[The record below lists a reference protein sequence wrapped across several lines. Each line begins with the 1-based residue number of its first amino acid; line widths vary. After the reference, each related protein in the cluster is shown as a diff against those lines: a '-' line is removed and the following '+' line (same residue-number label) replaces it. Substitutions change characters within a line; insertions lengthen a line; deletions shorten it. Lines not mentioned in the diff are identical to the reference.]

1 MLSPRLKALVR
12 HIDDLPTLPRTVF
25 RITEMINN
33 PRASAHDLANVITD
47 DQVLTARLLRLVN
60 SSFYGFPQR
69 ISTVTRAI
77 VLLGF
82 DAIRHLLLTT
92 SVFDVFSNR
101 NHATTP
107 SREDLWDHSL
117 GCAVAAK
124 AIGRHIRHDKIEE
137 LFVCALLHDIGKI
150 VSMVYAPDDYYAAVR
165 LAAEKDILLIEA
177 ETELFEFTHTD
188 TGRLLAE
195 RWNLPVMVTKV
206 IVHHHTPAQAG
217 DFVQDAAIVHLAD
230 ILCRALR
237 YGSGGDNR
245 IPALDPCVCDLLR
258 IKEDHIDTLLREIE
272 SDFNDIR
279 PFTEAIT
286 TSASDGHDGLVTP
299 AVL

>member
-1 MLSPRLKALVR
+1 MIPPQLKALVR
-12 HIDDLPTLPRTVF
+12 RIDDLPTLPRTVF

-33 PRASAHDLANVITD
+33 PRASARDLANVITD

-69 ISTVTRAI
+69 ITTVTRAI

-92 SVFDVFSNR
+92 SVFDVFANR
-101 NHATTP
+101 HQATGT

-124 AIGRHIRHDKIEE
+124 VIGKHIRHDKIEE

-150 VSMVYAPDDYYAAVR
+150 VSMVYSADAYQTAVR
-165 LAAEKDILLIEA
+165 LADEKDILLIEA
-177 ETELFEFTHTD
+177 EKELMDFTHVD
-188 TGRLLAE
+188 TGRLLAK
-195 RWNLPVMVTKV
+195 RWNLPSMVTEV
-206 IVHHHTPAQAG
+206 IANHHTPPMAG
-217 DFVQDAAIVHLAD
+217 EFTQEATVVHLAD

-245 IPALDPCVCDLLR
+245 IPAPDESTWELLQLDVGDIDSLL
-258 IKEDHIDTLLREIE
+258 HEIE
-272 SDFNDIR
+272 LEFNDIR
-279 PFTEAIT
+279 PFTDAIT
-286 TSASDGHDGLVTP
+286 TAASNEQDGAVTSATL
-299 AVL
+299 